1 VQARFH
7 CKRDVFA
14 SSQLSGP
21 ILFTFLEKMSAL
33 VAMIV
38 TFLLAGVSHA
48 FVTPN
53 GAVTSTSATARHVL
67 PPEQGVPVLAGM
79 LAYPSFL
86 IYRSLSGGGAASGG
100 DDGQASKKE
109 DGALEDEGS
118 IGRVLKW
125 SKMQKENPTSP
136 PYVRMCV
143 GQDCTKDGAVDAW
156 EMVRDMAP
164 KGVSILPVNC
174 LGPCGKGPCG
184 EAYALDPDPN
194 RRCPLKLD
202 DGDGFFDEGAAA
214 PSPGVL
220 PSGLVMARVAEGR
233 RRLANGFIST
243 EIKTTADARVLFRGM
258 GFSDGELCGGRGY
271 DASGGPREV
280 TSTRAGLFD
289 LNRLDNILLQRICY
303 AGLFVFFSDR
313 FELDGGA
320 DVALAEGIPP
330 VPLWVLGLAFF
341 GATQVISVNPDDNT
355 YRPPRADLE
364 SPMPYAGGE

>member
-1 VQARFH
+1 MMY
-7 CKRDVFA
+7 
-14 SSQLSGP
+14 S
-21 ILFTFLEKMSAL
+21 IEKMSVL
-33 VAMIV
+33 VAMV

-48 FVTPN
+48 FVTHPF
-53 GAVTSTSATARHVL
+53 GTDTSTSATARHVL
-67 PPEQGVPVLAGM
+67 PPEQGVPVLAGL

-86 IYRSLSGGGAASGG
+86 IYKNLSGSGGG
-100 DDGQASKKE
+100 DGQTSKNDE
-109 DGALEDEGS
+109 ALEEEGS

-125 SKMQKENPTSP
+125 SKMQKENPPSA

-164 KGVSILPVNC
+164 QGVSVLPVNC

-184 EAYALDPDPN
+184 EAYAMDPDPN

-214 PSPGVL
+214 PPPGVL

-243 EIKTTADARVLFRGM
+243 EIKTNADARVLFRAM
-258 GFSDGELCGGRGY
+258 GYDDGELRGGRGY
-271 DASGGPREV
+271 DGSGGAREV
-280 TSTRAGLFD
+280 TSTRGGPFD

-303 AGLFVFFSDR
+303 AGLFVFFSNR

-320 DVALAEGIPP
+320 DVALAEGVPP

-341 GATQVISVNPDDNT
+341 GARQPGREHLPAAEGRSGTPDAVC
-355 YRPPRADLE
+355 R
-364 SPMPYAGGE
+364 GGERLTSANN